1 METAIVPRNWIV
13 AEFPTPAGLLEAAQT
28 LREGGLTDID
38 THTPYPLHGA
48 EKFLGLKRSR
58 VPLIAL
64 IGGIVGGVSGLVM
77 QWWMNG
83 YDWPLNIGNRP
94 PFSAPAAIPIT
105 FECTVLF
112 AALSI
117 FFGTLALSGFPRP
130 YHPAF
135 DAEEFRS
142 HSTHGFWLSIALP
155 EGSDAQNASGKVSEL
170 GASLVK
176 VVQEQVE

>member
-1 METAIVPRNWIV
+1 
-13 AEFPTPAGLLEAAQT
+13 
-28 LREGGLTDID
+28 
-38 THTPYPLHGA
+38 
-48 EKFLGLKRSR
+48 
-58 VPLIAL
+58 
-64 IGGIVGGVSGLVM
+64 M

-142 HSTHGFWLSIALP
+142 HSTHGYWLSIALP
-155 EGSDAQNASGKVSEL
+155 EGEDPTAVSGKVTEL
-170 GASLVK
+170 GAAQVK

>member
-1 METAIVPRNWIV
+1 METAIVPRNWVV
-13 AEFPTPAGLLEAAQT
+13 AEFPTADGLLEACQKM
-28 LREGGLTDID
+28 RDGGFGDID
-38 THTPYPLHGA
+38 THTPYPLHHA
-48 EKFLGLKRSR
+48 EKYLGLKRSK
-58 VPLIAL
+58 VPFIAL
-64 IGGIVGGVSGLVM
+64 CGGIVGGISGLVM

-83 YDWPLNIGNRP
+83 YNWPLNIGNRP

-142 HSTHGFWLSIALP
+142 HSTHGYWLSIALP
-155 EGSDAQNASGKVSEL
+155 EGQDPQGASAKVSEL
-170 GASLVK
+170 GASQVQ